1 MMGWLVLGLVLLLSA
16 LNVPIGFVLAIATIV
31 VVAIQGTAPLAA
43 IPLMIFGGGSKFPL
57 LAIPLFILAGGLM
70 TTSGISTRLINLASA
85 LVGFIRGGLAMMTIV
100 ASMFFG
106 EISGSA
112 VAGAAAIGQV
122 VIPAMEKK
130 GYPKPFSAGV
140 VSNAATLAIIIPPS
154 IPMIIYAAM
163 ADTSVVKLF
172 IAGIVPGILGGG
184 LMMALSYY
192 FARKRNYPAEA
203 SFSLAAL
210 WTALKRGFFALLIPV
225 VIWGGI
231 FGGIATA
238 TEVGGLAALAAIV
251 IGVLIY
257 RELSWKGFWK
267 TIVDSAMQTSVI
279 MLIVAT
285 SAVLGWYLTNEG
297 VPQQLAR
304 AMLSLTS
311 NKLLILFLLNIAF
324 FVAGCFLHSAAAIIL
339 IVPIV
344 LPLIKHLGIDP
355 IHFGLMVTV
364 NLGVGQQ
371 TPPVATVLMT
381 TSTIANVPMWEVF
394 KTGFWYMM
402 VLVFLTLLVTYV
414 PSVGLGLVNLVYGST

>member
-1 MMGWLVLGLVLLLSA
+1 MGWIVLGLVLTLSA
-16 LNVPIGFVLAIATIV
+16 VNVPIGFVLAIATIV

-43 IPLMIFGGGSKFPL
+43 IPLMIFGGASKFPL

-85 LVGFIRGGLAMMTIV
+85 LVGFIRGGLAMVTIV

-130 GYPKPFSAGV
+130 GYPKAFSAGV

-172 IAGIVPGILGGG
+172 ISGIIPGILGGG
-184 LMMALSYY
+184 LMMVLSYF
-192 FARKRNYPAEA
+192 FACKRGYPAEA
-203 SFSLAAL
+203 SFSLPVL
-210 WTALKRGFFALLIPV
+210 GRALKDGFWALMIPI

-251 IGVLIY
+251 IGAFIY
-257 RELSWKGFWK
+257 RELGWRDFWK
-267 TIVDSAMQTSVI
+267 SIVDASMQTAVI

-297 VPQQLAR
+297 IPQQLAQ
-304 AMLSLTS
+304 AMLGLTT
-311 NKLLILFLLNIAF
+311 NKYLILFLLNIAF
-324 FVAGCFLHSAAAIIL
+324 FIAGVFLHSAAAVIL

-344 LPLIKHLGIDP
+344 LPLIKELGVDP
-355 IHFGLMVTV
+355 IHFGLMVTI

-381 TSTIANVPMWEVF
+381 TATIAGLPMWEVF

-402 VLVFLTLLVTYV
+402 VLVFLTMLVTYV
-414 PSVGLGLVNLVYGST
+414 PETGLWLVNLLYAN

>member
-1 MMGWLVLGLVLLLSA
+1 MGWIVLTLVLLLSA

-31 VVAIQGTAPLAA
+31 VVLIQGTAPLEA
-43 IPLMIFGGGSKFPL
+43 IPLMIFGGASKFPL

-85 LVGFIRGGLAMMTIV
+85 LVGFIRGGLAMVTIV

-130 GYPKPFSAGV
+130 GYPKAFSAGV

-172 IAGIVPGILGGG
+172 ISGVVPGIIGGG
-184 LMMALSYY
+184 LMMLLSYY
-192 FARKRNYPAEA
+192 FARTRGYPAEA
-203 SFSLAAL
+203 AFSLRQAGR
-210 WTALKRGFFALLIPV
+210 ALKEGFWALMIPV

-238 TEVGGLAALAAIV
+238 TEVGGLAALAAIL

-257 RELSWKGFWK
+257 RELGWRDFWK
-267 TIVDSAMQTSVI
+267 TVVDSSVQTAVI

-297 VPQQLAR
+297 IPQQLAQ
-304 AMLSLTS
+304 AMLGLTR
-311 NKLLILFLLNIAF
+311 NKHVILMLLNVAF
-324 FVAGCFLHSAAAIIL
+324 LVAGCFLHSAAAIIL

-344 LPLIKHLGIDP
+344 LPLIKQLGVDP
-355 IHFGLMVTV
+355 IHFGLVVTI
-364 NLGVGQQ
+364 NLGIGQQ

-381 TSTIANVPMWEVF
+381 TCAIANLSMWEVF
-394 KTGFWYMM
+394 KTGFYYMM
-402 VLVFLTLLVTYV
+402 VLVVLTLLVTYV
-414 PSVGLGLVNLVYGST
+414 PQTGLWLVNLVYGG

>member
-1 MMGWLVLGLVLLLSA
+1 MMGWVVLFTVLLLSA
-16 LNVPIGFVLAIATIV
+16 LNVPIGFVLALATIV
-31 VVAIQGTAPLAA
+31 VVMIQGTAPLAA
-43 IPLMIFGGGSKFPL
+43 IPLMIFGGASKFPL

-85 LVGFIRGGLAMMTIV
+85 LVGFIRGGLAMVTIV

-130 GYPKPFSAGV
+130 GYPKAFSAGV

-172 IAGIVPGILGGG
+172 ISGVIPGIIGGG
-184 LMMALSYY
+184 MMMALSYY
-192 FARKRNYPAEA
+192 FARTRNYPAEA
-203 SFSLAAL
+203 SFSLGAL
-210 WTALKRGFFALLIPV
+210 GRALKDGFWALMIPV

-251 IGVLIY
+251 IGAFIY
-257 RELSWKGFWK
+257 RELGWRDFWK
-267 TIVDSAMQTSVI
+267 TIVDSAMQTAVI

-297 VPQQLAR
+297 VPQQLAQ
-304 AMLSLTS
+304 AMLGLTN
-311 NKLLILFLLNIAF
+311 NKYLILFLLNIAF
-324 FVAGCFLHSAAAIIL
+324 FIAGCFLHSAAAIIL

-344 LPLIKHLGIDP
+344 LPLIKQLGVDP
-355 IHFGLMVTV
+355 IHFGLMVTI

-381 TSTIANVPMWEVF
+381 TCAIANLSMWEVF
-394 KTGFWYMM
+394 RTGFYYMM
-402 VLVFLTLLVTYV
+402 VLVVLTLLVTYV
-414 PSVGLGLVNLVYGST
+414 PETGLWLVNLVYAS

>member
-1 MMGWLVLGLVLLLSA
+1 MGWLVLGLVLGLSA
-16 LNVPIGFVLAIATIV
+16 INVPIGFVLAIATIV
-31 VVAIQGTAPLAA
+31 VVAIGGSAPLAA
-43 IPLMIFGGGSKFPL
+43 IPLMVFGGGSKFPL

-85 LVGFIRGGLAMMTIV
+85 LVGFIKGGLAMMTIV

-130 GYPKPFSAGV
+130 GYPKAFSAGV

-172 IAGIVPGILGGG
+172 IAGIVPGIIGGG
-184 LMMALSYY
+184 LMMVLSYWL
-192 FARKRNYPAEA
+192 ARRYGYPAEA
-203 SFSLAAL
+203 AFSFRAL
-210 WTALKRGFFALLIPV
+210 WSALKLGFFALLIPV
-225 VIWGGI
+225 IIWGGI

-238 TEVGGLAALAAIV
+238 TEVGGLAAAGAIV
-251 IGVLIY
+251 IGVFIY
-257 RELSWKGFWK
+257 RELGWNAFWK
-267 TIVDSAMQTSVI
+267 TVVDSAMQTAVI

-297 VPQQLAR
+297 VPQAIAR
-304 AMLSLTS
+304 GMLGLTT
-311 NKLLILFLLNIAF
+311 NKFMILFLLNIAF

-339 IVPIV
+339 VVPIV
-344 LPLIKHLGIDP
+344 LPLIKQIGVDP

-381 TSTIANVPMWEVF
+381 TCAIANLSMWEVF

-402 VLVFLTLLVTYV
+402 VLVVLTLLVTYV
-414 PSVGLGLVNLVYGST
+414 PSTGLGLVNLIYGAGG

>member
-1 MMGWLVLGLVLLLSA
+1 MGWIVLGLVLTLSA
-16 LNVPIGFVLAIATIV
+16 VNVPIGFVLAIATIV

-43 IPLMIFGGGSKFPL
+43 IPLMIFGGASKFPL

-85 LVGFIRGGLAMMTIV
+85 LVGFIRGGLAMVTIV

-130 GYPKPFSAGV
+130 GYPKAFSAGV

-172 IAGIVPGILGGG
+172 ISGIIPGILGGG
-184 LMMALSYY
+184 LMMALSYF
-192 FARKRNYPAEA
+192 FACKRGYPAEA
-203 SFSLAAL
+203 SFSLPVL
-210 WTALKRGFFALLIPV
+210 GRALKDGFWALMIPI

-238 TEVGGLAALAAIV
+238 TEVGGLAALAAII
-251 IGVLIY
+251 IGAFIY
-257 RELSWKGFWK
+257 RELSWRDFWK
-267 TIVDSAMQTSVI
+267 SIVDSAMQTAVI

-297 VPQQLAR
+297 VPQQLAQ
-304 AMLSLTS
+304 AMLGLTK
-311 NKLLILFLLNIAF
+311 NKYLILFLLNIAF
-324 FVAGCFLHSAAAIIL
+324 FVAGVFLHSAAAVIL

-344 LPLIKHLGIDP
+344 LPLIKELGVDP
-355 IHFGLMVTV
+355 IHFGLMVTI

-381 TSTIANVPMWEVF
+381 TATIAGLPMWEVF

-402 VLVFLTLLVTYV
+402 VLVLLTLLVTYV
-414 PSVGLGLVNLVYGST
+414 PETGLWLVNLLYAN

>member
-1 MMGWLVLGLVLLLSA
+1 MGWLVLGLVLLLSA
-16 LNVPIGFVLAIATIV
+16 LKVPIGFVLAIATIIV
-31 VVAIQGTAPLAA
+31 VSIQGTAPLAA
-43 IPLMIFGGGSKFPL
+43 IPLMIFGGASKFPL

-70 TTSGISTRLINLASA
+70 TTTGISTRLINLASA
-85 LVGFIRGGLAMMTIV
+85 LVGFIRGGLAMVTIV

-130 GYPKPFSAGV
+130 GYPKAFSAGV

-172 IAGIVPGILGGG
+172 ISGFIPGIIGGG
-184 LMMALSYY
+184 LMMVLSYY
-192 FARKRNYPAEA
+192 FACTRGYPAETA
-203 SFSLAAL
+203 FSLRVL
-210 WTALKRGFFALLIPV
+210 GRALKDGFWALMIPV

-238 TEVGGLAALAAIV
+238 TEVGGMAALAAIV
-251 IGVLIY
+251 IGVFIY
-257 RELSWKGFWK
+257 RELTWRDFWK
-267 TIVDSAMQTSVI
+267 TIIDSSMQTAVI

-297 VPQQLAR
+297 IPQQLAQ
-304 AMLSLTS
+304 AMLGLTQ
-311 NKLLILFLLNIAF
+311 NKYLVLFLLNIAF

-344 LPLIKHLGIDP
+344 LPLIKQLGVDP
-355 IHFGLMVTV
+355 IHFGLMVTI

-381 TSTIANVPMWEVF
+381 TCAIADLSMWKVF
-394 KTGFWYMM
+394 KTGFYYMM
-402 VLVFLTLLVTYV
+402 VLVLLTLLVTYV
-414 PSVGLGLVNLVYGST
+414 PQTGLWLVNLVYGG

>member
-1 MMGWLVLGLVLLLSA
+1 MGWVVLSLVLFLSA
-16 LNVPIGFVLAIATIV
+16 LNVPIGFVLAIATILAV
-31 VVAIQGTAPLAA
+31 LIQGTAPLEA
-43 IPLMIFGGGSKFPL
+43 IPLMIFGGASKFPL

-70 TTSGISTRLINLASA
+70 TTTGISTRLINLASA
-85 LVGFIRGGLAMMTIV
+85 LVGFIRGGLAMVTIV

-130 GYPKPFSAGV
+130 GYPKSFSAGV

-172 IAGIVPGILGGG
+172 ISGVIPGIIGGG
-184 LMMALSYY
+184 LMMVLSYY
-192 FARKRNYPAEA
+192 FARTRDYPAEA
-203 SFSLAAL
+203 AFSPRGVGR
-210 WTALKRGFFALLIPV
+210 ALKDGFWALMIPV

-238 TEVGGLAALAAIV
+238 TEVGGLAALAAIL
-251 IGVLIY
+251 IGVFIY
-257 RELSWKGFWK
+257 KELTWKDFWK
-267 TIVDSAMQTSVI
+267 TVVDSSMQTAVI

-285 SAVLGWYLTNEG
+285 SAVLSWYLTNEG
-297 VPQQLAR
+297 LPQQLAQ
-304 AMLSLTS
+304 AMLNLTQ
-311 NKLLILFLLNIAF
+311 NKYLILFLLNIAF

-355 IHFGLMVTV
+355 IHFGLMVTI

-381 TSTIANVPMWEVF
+381 TCAIADLSMWEVF
-394 KTGFWYMM
+394 RTGFWYMM
-402 VLVFLTLLVTYV
+402 VLVLLTFLVTYV
-414 PSVGLGLVNLVYGST
+414 PQTGMWLVHLVYSL

>member
-1 MMGWLVLGLVLLLSA
+1 MGWLVLGLVLLLSA

-31 VVAIQGTAPLAA
+31 VVSIQGTAPLAA
-43 IPLMIFGGGSKFPL
+43 IPLMIFGGASKFPL

-70 TTSGISTRLINLASA
+70 TTTGISTRLINLASA
-85 LVGFIRGGLAMMTIV
+85 LVGFIRGGLAMVTIV

-122 VIPAMEKK
+122 VIPAMAKK
-130 GYPKPFSAGV
+130 GYPKAFSAGV

-172 IAGIVPGILGGG
+172 VSGVIPGIIGGG

-192 FARKRNYPAEA
+192 FARTRDYPAEA
-203 SFSLAAL
+203 AFSLRGLGRAL
-210 WTALKRGFFALLIPV
+210 QGGFWALVIPV

-238 TEVGGLAALAAIV
+238 TEVGGMAALAAIL
-251 IGVLIY
+251 IGAFIY
-257 RELSWKGFWK
+257 RELAWRDFWK
-267 TIVDSAMQTSVI
+267 TIVDSAMQTAVI

-297 VPQQLAR
+297 VPQQLAQG
-304 AMLSLTS
+304 MLGLTQ
-311 NKLLILFLLNIAF
+311 NKYLILFLLNIAF

-344 LPLIKHLGIDP
+344 LPLIKQLGIDP
-355 IHFGLMVTV
+355 IHFGLMVTI

-381 TSTIANVPMWEVF
+381 TCAIAELPMWEVF

-402 VLVFLTLLVTYV
+402 VLILLTLLVTYV
-414 PSVGLGLVNLVYGST
+414 PQSGLWLVNLVYSM

>member
-1 MMGWLVLGLVLLLSA
+1 MMGWVVLFTVLLLSA
-16 LNVPIGFVLAIATIV
+16 LNVPIGFVLALATIV
-31 VVAIQGTAPLAA
+31 VVMIQGTAPLAA
-43 IPLMIFGGGSKFPL
+43 IPLMIFGGASKFPL

-85 LVGFIRGGLAMMTIV
+85 LVGFIRGGLAMVTIV

-130 GYPKPFSAGV
+130 GYPKAFSAGV

-172 IAGIVPGILGGG
+172 ISGVIPGIIGGG
-184 LMMALSYY
+184 MMMLLSYY
-192 FARKRNYPAEA
+192 FARTRNYPAEA
-203 SFSLAAL
+203 AFSLGAL
-210 WTALKRGFFALLIPV
+210 GRALKDGFWALMIPV

-251 IGVLIY
+251 IGAFLY
-257 RELSWKGFWK
+257 RELNWKDFWK
-267 TIVDSAMQTSVI
+267 TIVDSAMQTAVI

-297 VPQQLAR
+297 VPQQLAQ
-304 AMLSLTS
+304 AMLGLTS
-311 NKLLILFLLNIAF
+311 NKYLILFLLNVAF
-324 FVAGCFLHSAAAIIL
+324 FIAGCFLHSAAAIIL
-339 IVPIV
+339 VVPIV
-344 LPLIKHLGIDP
+344 LPLIKQLGVDP
-355 IHFGLMVTV
+355 IHFGLMVTI

-381 TSTIANVPMWEVF
+381 TCAIANLSMWEVF
-394 KTGFWYMM
+394 RTGFYYMM
-402 VLVFLTLLVTYV
+402 VLVVLTLLVTYV
-414 PSVGLGLVNLVYGST
+414 PETGLWLVNLVYAN

>member
-1 MMGWLVLGLVLLLSA
+1 MGWIVLGLVLTLSA
-16 LNVPIGFVLAIATIV
+16 INVPIGFVLAIATIV

-43 IPLMIFGGGSKFPL
+43 IPLMIFGGASKFPL

-85 LVGFIRGGLAMMTIV
+85 LVGFIRGGLAMVTIV

-130 GYPKPFSAGV
+130 GYPKAFSAGV

-172 IAGIVPGILGGG
+172 ISGIIPGILGGG
-184 LMMALSYY
+184 LMMVLSYY
-192 FARKRNYPAEA
+192 FACKRGYPAEA
-203 SFSLAAL
+203 SFSLPVL
-210 WTALKRGFFALLIPV
+210 GRALKDGFWALMIPI

-251 IGVLIY
+251 IGAFIY
-257 RELSWKGFWK
+257 RELGWRDFWK
-267 TIVDSAMQTSVI
+267 SIVDASMQTAVI

-297 VPQQLAR
+297 IPQQLAQ
-304 AMLSLTS
+304 AMLGLTT
-311 NKLLILFLLNIAF
+311 NKYLILFLLNIAF
-324 FVAGCFLHSAAAIIL
+324 FVAGVFLHSAAAVIL

-344 LPLIKHLGIDP
+344 LPLIKELGVDP
-355 IHFGLMVTV
+355 IHFGLMVTI

-381 TSTIANVPMWEVF
+381 TATIAGLPMWEVF

-402 VLVFLTLLVTYV
+402 VLVFLTMLVTYV
-414 PSVGLGLVNLVYGST
+414 PETGLWLVNLLYAN

>member
-1 MMGWLVLGLVLLLSA
+1 MGWLVLGLVLLLSA
-16 LNVPIGFVLAIATIV
+16 LKVPIGFVLAIATIIV
-31 VVAIQGTAPLAA
+31 VSIQGTAPLAA
-43 IPLMIFGGGSKFPL
+43 IPLMIFGGASKFPL

-70 TTSGISTRLINLASA
+70 TTTGISTRLINLASA
-85 LVGFIRGGLAMMTIV
+85 LVGFIRGGLAMVTIV

-130 GYPKPFSAGV
+130 GYPKAFSAGV

-172 IAGIVPGILGGG
+172 ISGFIPGIIGGG
-184 LMMALSYY
+184 LMMVLSYY
-192 FARKRNYPAEA
+192 FARTRGYPAETA
-203 SFSLAAL
+203 FSLRVL
-210 WTALKRGFFALLIPV
+210 GRALKDGFWALMIPV

-238 TEVGGLAALAAIV
+238 TEVGGLAALAAIL
-251 IGVLIY
+251 IGVFIY
-257 RELSWKGFWK
+257 RELNWRDFWK
-267 TIVDSAMQTSVI
+267 TIMDSAMQTAVI

-297 VPQQLAR
+297 IPQQLAQ
-304 AMLSLTS
+304 AMLDLTQ
-311 NKLLILFLLNIAF
+311 NKYMILFLLNIAF
-324 FVAGCFLHSAAAIIL
+324 LVAGCFLHSAAAIIL

-344 LPLIKHLGIDP
+344 LPLIKQLGIDP
-355 IHFGLMVTV
+355 IHFGLMVTI

-381 TSTIANVPMWEVF
+381 TCAIANLSMWDVF
-394 KTGFWYMM
+394 KTGFYYMM
-402 VLVFLTLLVTYV
+402 VLVLLTLLVTYV
-414 PSVGLGLVNLVYGST
+414 PQTGLWLVNLVYGG

>member
-1 MMGWLVLGLVLLLSA
+1 MGWLVLGLVLVLSA
-16 LNVPIGFVLAIATIV
+16 LKVPIGFVLAIATIIV
-31 VVAIQGTAPLAA
+31 VSVQGTAPLAA
-43 IPLMIFGGGSKFPL
+43 IPLMIFGGASKFPL

-70 TTSGISTRLINLASA
+70 TTTGISTRLINLASA
-85 LVGFIRGGLAMMTIV
+85 LVGFIRGGLAMVTIV

-122 VIPAMEKK
+122 VIPAMAKK
-130 GYPKPFSAGV
+130 GYPKAFSAGV

-172 IAGIVPGILGGG
+172 ISGVIPGIIGGG
-184 LMMALSYY
+184 LMMVLSYY
-192 FARKRNYPAEA
+192 FARTRGYPAEA
-203 SFSLAAL
+203 AFSLRGL
-210 WTALKRGFFALLIPV
+210 GRALKDGFWALMIPV

-238 TEVGGLAALAAIV
+238 TEVGGLAALAAIL
-251 IGVLIY
+251 IGVFIY
-257 RELSWKGFWK
+257 RELTWRDFWK
-267 TIVDSAMQTSVI
+267 TIVDSAMQTAVI

-297 VPQQLAR
+297 IPQQLAQ
-304 AMLSLTS
+304 AMLGLTQ
-311 NKLLILFLLNIAF
+311 NKYLVLLLLNVAF
-324 FVAGCFLHSAAAIIL
+324 FIAGCFLHSAAAIIL

-344 LPLIKHLGIDP
+344 LPLIKQLGIDP
-355 IHFGLMVTV
+355 IHFGLMVTI

-381 TSTIANVPMWEVF
+381 TCAIANLSMWEVF

-402 VLVFLTLLVTYV
+402 VLVLLTFLVTYV
-414 PSVGLGLVNLVYGST
+414 PQTGMWLVNLVYGM

>member
-1 MMGWLVLGLVLLLSA
+1 MMGWLVLGMVILLSA

-31 VVAIQGTAPLAA
+31 VVVIQGTAPLAA
-43 IPLMIFGGGSKFPL
+43 IPLMIFGGASKFPL

-70 TTSGISTRLINLASA
+70 TSTGISTRLINLASA

-130 GYPKPFSAGV
+130 GYPKSFSAGV

-172 IAGIVPGILGGG
+172 VAGIVPGVLGAAA
-184 LMMALSYY
+184 MMLLSYV
-192 FARKRNYPAEA
+192 FARRRGYPAEA
-203 SFSLAAL
+203 AFSLREL
-210 WTALKRGFFALLIPV
+210 WRAFRLGFFALVIPL

-238 TEVGGLAALAAIV
+238 TEVGGLAALVA
-251 IGVLIY
+251 IGVGVLVY
-257 RELSWKGFWK
+257 RELTWRAFWK
-267 TIVDSAMQTSVI
+267 AVVDSAVQTAVI

-297 VPQQLAR
+297 IPQQIAR
-304 AMLSLTS
+304 GMLGLTS
-311 NKLLILFLLNIAF
+311 NKLLILLMLNVAF
-324 FVAGCFLHSAAAIIL
+324 FVAGMFLHSAAAIIL
-339 IVPIV
+339 VVPIV
-344 LPLIKHLGIDP
+344 LPLVNRLGIDP

-364 NLGVGQQ
+364 NLGIGQQ

-381 TSTIANVPMWEVF
+381 TCAIADLPMWEVF
-394 KTGFWYMM
+394 RTGVWYLL
-402 VLVFLTLLVTYV
+402 VLVALTLLVTYV
-414 PSVGLGLVNLVYGST
+414 PATGLGLVNLIYGTG

>member
-1 MMGWLVLGLVLLLSA
+1 MGWVVLGLVLLLSA

-31 VVAIQGTAPLAA
+31 VVLIQGTAPLAA
-43 IPLMIFGGGSKFPL
+43 IPLMIFGGASKFPL

-70 TTSGISTRLINLASA
+70 TTTGISTRLINLASA
-85 LVGFIRGGLAMMTIV
+85 LVGFIRGGLAMVTIV

-130 GYPKPFSAGV
+130 GYPKSFSAGV

-172 IAGIVPGILGGG
+172 ISGVIPGIIGGG
-184 LMMALSYY
+184 LMMVLSYY
-192 FARKRNYPAEA
+192 FARTRGYPAEVA
-203 SFSLAAL
+203 FSLRDL
-210 WTALKRGFFALLIPV
+210 GRALKNGFWALMIPV

-238 TEVGGLAALAAIV
+238 TEVGGLAALAAIL
-251 IGVLIY
+251 IGVFIY
-257 RELSWKGFWK
+257 GELNWRNFWN
-267 TIVDSAMQTSVI
+267 TILDSAMQTAVI

-297 VPQQLAR
+297 IPQRLAQS
-304 AMLSLTS
+304 MLGLTQ
-311 NKLLILFLLNIAF
+311 NKYLILFLLNIAF

-344 LPLIKHLGIDP
+344 LPLIKQLGIDP
-355 IHFGLMVTV
+355 IHFGLMVTI

-381 TSTIANVPMWEVF
+381 TCAIANLSMWEVF
-394 KTGFWYMM
+394 KTGFYYMM
-402 VLVFLTLLVTYV
+402 VLVLLTLLVTYV
-414 PSVGLGLVNLVYGST
+414 PQTGLWLVNLVYSG

>member
-1 MMGWLVLGLVLLLSA
+1 MGWLVLALVLVLSA
-16 LNVPIGFVLAIATIV
+16 LKVPIGFVLAIATIIV
-31 VVAIQGTAPLAA
+31 VSVQGTAPLAA
-43 IPLMIFGGGSKFPL
+43 IPLMIFGGASKFPL

-70 TTSGISTRLINLASA
+70 TTTGISTRLINLASA
-85 LVGFIRGGLAMMTIV
+85 LVGFIRGGLAMVTIV

-130 GYPKPFSAGV
+130 GYPKAFSAGV

-172 IAGIVPGILGGG
+172 IAGFIPGIIGGG
-184 LMMALSYY
+184 LMMGLSYY
-192 FARKRNYPAEA
+192 FARARGYPAEA
-203 SFSLAAL
+203 AFAIRKLGR
-210 WTALKRGFFALLIPV
+210 ALKDGFWALMIPV

-231 FGGIATA
+231 FGGLATA
-238 TEVGGLAALAAIV
+238 TEVGGLAALAAIL
-251 IGVLIY
+251 IGVFIY
-257 RELSWKGFWK
+257 RELNLRDFWK
-267 TIVDSAMQTSVI
+267 TIMDSAMQTAVI

-297 VPQQLAR
+297 IPQQLAQ
-304 AMLSLTS
+304 AMLGLTQ
-311 NKLLILFLLNIAF
+311 NKYMILFLLNIAF

-344 LPLIKHLGIDP
+344 LPLIKQLGIDP
-355 IHFGLMVTV
+355 IHFGLMVTI

-381 TSTIANVPMWEVF
+381 TCTIANLPMWDVF
-394 KTGFWYMM
+394 KTGFYYMM
-402 VLVFLTLLVTYV
+402 VLVLLTLLVTYV
-414 PSVGLGLVNLVYGST
+414 PQTGLWLVNQVYGG

>member
-1 MMGWLVLGLVLLLSA
+1 MGWLVLGLVLLLSA
-16 LNVPIGFVLAIATIV
+16 LKVPIGFVLAIATIIV
-31 VVAIQGTAPLAA
+31 VSIQGTAPLAA
-43 IPLMIFGGGSKFPL
+43 IPLMIFGGASKFPL

-70 TTSGISTRLINLASA
+70 TTTGISTRLINLASA
-85 LVGFIRGGLAMMTIV
+85 LVGFIRGGLAMVTIV

-130 GYPKPFSAGV
+130 GYPKAFSAGV

-172 IAGIVPGILGGG
+172 ISGFIPGIIGGG
-184 LMMALSYY
+184 LMMVLSYY
-192 FARKRNYPAEA
+192 FACTRGYPAETA
-203 SFSLAAL
+203 FSLRVL
-210 WTALKRGFFALLIPV
+210 GRALKDGFWALMIPV

-238 TEVGGLAALAAIV
+238 TEVGGMAALAAIV
-251 IGVLIY
+251 IGVFIY
-257 RELSWKGFWK
+257 RELTWRDFWK
-267 TIVDSAMQTSVI
+267 TIVDSSMQTAVI

-297 VPQQLAR
+297 IPQQLAQ
-304 AMLSLTS
+304 AMLGLTQ
-311 NKLLILFLLNIAF
+311 NKYLVLFLLNIAF

-344 LPLIKHLGIDP
+344 LPLIKQLGVDP
-355 IHFGLMVTV
+355 IHFGLMVTI

-381 TSTIANVPMWEVF
+381 TCAIADLSMWEVF
-394 KTGFWYMM
+394 KTGFYYMM
-402 VLVFLTLLVTYV
+402 VLVLLTLLVTYV
-414 PSVGLGLVNLVYGST
+414 PQTGLWLVNLVYGG

>member
-1 MMGWLVLGLVLLLSA
+1 MGWLVLGLVLVLSA
-16 LNVPIGFVLAIATIV
+16 INVPIGFVLAIATIV

-70 TTSGISTRLINLASA
+70 TTTGISTRLINLASA

-130 GYPKPFSAGV
+130 GYPKAFSAGV

-172 IAGIVPGILGGG
+172 IAGVVPGIIGGG
-184 LMMALSYY
+184 LMMALSYWI
-192 FARKRNYPAEA
+192 ATKRKYPAEA
-203 SFSLAAL
+203 AFSLSAL
-210 WTALKRGFFALLIPV
+210 WSALKLGFFALLIPL

-238 TEVGGLAALAAIV
+238 TEVGGLAALAAIL
-251 IGVLIY
+251 IGVFIY
-257 RELSWKGFWK
+257 RELGWKAFWK

-297 VPQQLAR
+297 VPQRIAQG
-304 AMLSLTS
+304 MLGLTT
-311 NKLLILFLLNIAF
+311 NKFLILFLLNIAF

-344 LPLIKHLGIDP
+344 LPLIKQLGIDP
-355 IHFGLMVTV
+355 IHFGLMVTI

-381 TSTIANVPMWEVF
+381 TCAIANLSMWEVF
-394 KTGFWYMM
+394 RTGFWYMM

-414 PSVGLGLVNLVYGST
+414 PSTGMGLVNLVYGTG

>member
-1 MMGWLVLGLVLLLSA
+1 MGWVVLGLVLLLSA

-31 VVAIQGTAPLAA
+31 VVLIQGTAPLAA
-43 IPLMIFGGGSKFPL
+43 IPLMIFGGASKFPL

-70 TTSGISTRLINLASA
+70 TTTGISTRLINLASA
-85 LVGFIRGGLAMMTIV
+85 LVGFIRGGLAMVTIV

-122 VIPAMEKK
+122 VIPSMEKK
-130 GYPKPFSAGV
+130 GYPKSFSAGV

-154 IPMIIYAAM
+154 IPMIVYAAM

-172 IAGIVPGILGGG
+172 ISGVIPGIIGGG

-192 FARKRNYPAEA
+192 FARTRAYPAEA
-203 SFSLAAL
+203 AFSLGDL
-210 WTALKRGFFALLIPV
+210 GRALKKGFWALMIPV

-238 TEVGGLAALAAIV
+238 TEVGGMAALAAIV
-251 IGVLIY
+251 IGVFIY
-257 RELSWKGFWK
+257 RELNWRNFWK
-267 TIVDSAMQTSVI
+267 TVLDSAMQTAVI

-297 VPQQLAR
+297 VPQKLAQS
-304 AMLSLTS
+304 MLDLTQ
-311 NKLLILFLLNIAF
+311 NRYLILFLLNIAF

-344 LPLIKHLGIDP
+344 LPLIKQLGIDP
-355 IHFGLMVTV
+355 IHFGLMVTI
-364 NLGVGQQ
+364 NLGIGQQ

-381 TSTIANVPMWEVF
+381 TSAIANLPMWEVF
-394 KTGFWYMM
+394 KTGFYYMM
-402 VLVFLTLLVTYV
+402 VLVLLTLLVTYV
-414 PSVGLGLVNLVYGST
+414 PQTGLWLVNLVYSG

>member
-1 MMGWLVLGLVLLLSA
+1 MGWLVLGLVLLLSA
-16 LNVPIGFVLAIATIV
+16 INVPIGFVLAIATIV

-70 TTSGISTRLINLASA
+70 TTTGISTRLINLASA

-130 GYPKPFSAGV
+130 GYPKAFSAGV

-172 IAGIVPGILGGG
+172 IAGVVPGIIGGG
-184 LMMALSYY
+184 LMMALSYWI
-192 FARKRNYPAEA
+192 ATKRGYPAEA
-203 SFSLAAL
+203 AFSLAAL
-210 WTALKRGFFALLIPV
+210 WSALKLGFFALLIPL

-238 TEVGGLAALAAIV
+238 TEVGGLAAAAAIL
-251 IGVLIY
+251 IGVFVY
-257 RELSWKGFWK
+257 RELGWRSFWK

-297 VPQQLAR
+297 VPQQIAR
-304 AMLSLTS
+304 GMLGLTS
-311 NKLLILFLLNIAF
+311 NKFLLLFLLNIAF

-344 LPLIKHLGIDP
+344 LPLIKQMGIDP

-381 TSTIANVPMWEVF
+381 TCTIANLSMWEVF
-394 KTGFWYMM
+394 RTGFWYMM
-402 VLVFLTLLVTYV
+402 VLVLLTLLVTYV
-414 PSVGLGLVNLVYGST
+414 PSTGLGLVNLIYGAG

>member
-1 MMGWLVLGLVLLLSA
+1 MGWVVLSLVLFLSA
-16 LNVPIGFVLAIATIV
+16 LNVPIGFVLAIATILAV
-31 VVAIQGTAPLAA
+31 MIQGTAPLEA
-43 IPLMIFGGGSKFPL
+43 IPLMIFGGASKFPL

-70 TTSGISTRLINLASA
+70 TTTGISTRLINLASA
-85 LVGFIRGGLAMMTIV
+85 LVGFIRGGLAMVTIV

-122 VIPAMEKK
+122 VIPAMAKK
-130 GYPKPFSAGV
+130 GYPKAFSAGV

-172 IAGIVPGILGGG
+172 ISGVIPGIIGGG
-184 LMMALSYY
+184 LMMVLSYY
-192 FARKRNYPAEA
+192 FARTRQYPAEA
-203 SFSLAAL
+203 SFSLRGL
-210 WTALKRGFFALLIPV
+210 GRALKDGFWALMIPV

-238 TEVGGLAALAAIV
+238 TEVGGLAALAAIL
-251 IGVLIY
+251 IGLFIY
-257 RELSWKGFWK
+257 RELTWRDFWK
-267 TIVDSAMQTSVI
+267 TVLDSAMQTAVI

-285 SAVLGWYLTNEG
+285 SAVLSWYLTNEG
-297 VPQQLAR
+297 LPQQLAQ
-304 AMLSLTS
+304 AMLGLTQ
-311 NKLLILFLLNIAF
+311 NKYLILFLLNIAF

-355 IHFGLMVTV
+355 IHFGLMVTI

-381 TSTIANVPMWEVF
+381 TCAIANLSMWEVF

-402 VLVFLTLLVTYV
+402 VLVLLTFLVTYI
-414 PSVGLGLVNLVYGST
+414 PGTGLWLVRLVYNM

>member
-1 MMGWLVLGLVLLLSA
+1 MGWIVLGLVLTLSA

-31 VVAIQGTAPLAA
+31 VVSIQGTAPLAA
-43 IPLMIFGGGSKFPL
+43 IPLMIFGGASKFPL

-85 LVGFIRGGLAMMTIV
+85 LVGFIRGGLAMVTIV

-130 GYPKPFSAGV
+130 GYPKAFSAGV

-172 IAGIVPGILGGG
+172 ISGIIPGIIGGG
-184 LMMALSYY
+184 LMMALSYF
-192 FARKRNYPAEA
+192 FACKRGYPAEA
-203 SFSLAAL
+203 SFSLGAL
-210 WTALKRGFFALLIPV
+210 GRALKDGFWALTIPI

-238 TEVGGLAALAAIV
+238 TEVGGLAALAAII
-251 IGVLIY
+251 IGAFIY
-257 RELSWKGFWK
+257 RELGWRDFWK
-267 TIVDSAMQTSVI
+267 AIVDASMQTAVI

-297 VPQQLAR
+297 IPQQLAR
-304 AMLSLTS
+304 AMLGLTN
-311 NKLLILFLLNIAF
+311 NKYLILFLLNIAF
-324 FVAGCFLHSAAAIIL
+324 FVAGVFLHSAAAVIL

-344 LPLIKHLGIDP
+344 LPLIKELGVDP
-355 IHFGLMVTV
+355 IHFGLMVTI

-381 TSTIANVPMWEVF
+381 TATIAGLPMWAVF

-402 VLVFLTLLVTYV
+402 VLVLLTMLVTYV
-414 PSVGLGLVNLVYGST
+414 PQTGLWLVNMVYPN

>member
-1 MMGWLVLGLVLLLSA
+1 MGWIVLGLVLLLSA

-31 VVAIQGTAPLAA
+31 VVSIQGTAPLAA
-43 IPLMIFGGGSKFPL
+43 IPLMIFGGASKFPL

-70 TTSGISTRLINLASA
+70 TTTGISTRLINLASA
-85 LVGFIRGGLAMMTIV
+85 LVGFIRGGLAMVTIV

-122 VIPAMEKK
+122 VIPAMAKK
-130 GYPKPFSAGV
+130 GYPKAFSAGV

-172 IAGIVPGILGGG
+172 ISGVIPGIIGGG
-184 LMMALSYY
+184 LMMVLSYY
-192 FARKRNYPAEA
+192 FARTRGYPAEA
-203 SFSLAAL
+203 AFSLRGL
-210 WTALKRGFFALLIPV
+210 GRALKDGFWALMIPV

-238 TEVGGLAALAAIV
+238 TEVGGLAALAAIL
-251 IGVLIY
+251 IGVFIY
-257 RELSWKGFWK
+257 RELTWRDFWK
-267 TIVDSAMQTSVI
+267 TIVDSAMQTAVI

-297 VPQQLAR
+297 IPQQLAQ
-304 AMLSLTS
+304 AMLGLTQ
-311 NKLLILFLLNIAF
+311 NKYLVLLLLNVAF
-324 FVAGCFLHSAAAIIL
+324 FIAGCFLHSAAAIIL

-344 LPLIKHLGIDP
+344 LPLIKQLGIDP
-355 IHFGLMVTV
+355 IHFGLMVTI

-381 TSTIANVPMWEVF
+381 TCAIANLSMWEVF

-402 VLVFLTLLVTYV
+402 VLVLLTFLVTYV
-414 PSVGLGLVNLVYGST
+414 PQTGMWLVNLVYGM

>member
-1 MMGWLVLGLVLLLSA
+1 VVLFTVLLLSA
-16 LNVPIGFVLAIATIV
+16 LNVPIGFVLALATIV
-31 VVAIQGTAPLAA
+31 VVMIQGTAPLAA
-43 IPLMIFGGGSKFPL
+43 IPLMIFGGASKFPL

-85 LVGFIRGGLAMMTIV
+85 LVGFIRGGLAMVTIV

-130 GYPKPFSAGV
+130 GYPKAFSAGV

-172 IAGIVPGILGGG
+172 ISGVIPGIIGGG
-184 LMMALSYY
+184 MMMLLSYY
-192 FARKRNYPAEA
+192 FARTRNYPAEA
-203 SFSLAAL
+203 AFSLGAL
-210 WTALKRGFFALLIPV
+210 GRALKDGFWALMIPV

-251 IGVLIY
+251 IGAFLY
-257 RELSWKGFWK
+257 RELNWKDFWK
-267 TIVDSAMQTSVI
+267 TIVDSAMQTAVI

-297 VPQQLAR
+297 VPQQLAQ
-304 AMLSLTS
+304 AMLGLTS
-311 NKLLILFLLNIAF
+311 NKYLILFLLNVAF
-324 FVAGCFLHSAAAIIL
+324 FIAGCFLHSAAAIIL
-339 IVPIV
+339 VVPIV
-344 LPLIKHLGIDP
+344 LPLIKQLGVDP
-355 IHFGLMVTV
+355 IHFGLMVTI

-381 TSTIANVPMWEVF
+381 TCAIANLSMWEVF
-394 KTGFWYMM
+394 RTGFYYMM
-402 VLVFLTLLVTYV
+402 VLVVLTLLVTYV
-414 PSVGLGLVNLVYGST
+414 PETGLWLVNLVYAN

>member
-1 MMGWLVLGLVLLLSA
+1 MGWVILGSVLFLA
-16 LNVPIGFVLAIATIV
+16 ILNVPIGFTLAIATIV
-31 VVAIQGTAPLAA
+31 VVMIQGTAPLEA
-43 IPLMIFGGGSKFPL
+43 IPLMIFGGASKFPL

-85 LVGFIRGGLAMMTIV
+85 LVGFIRGGLAMVTIV

-130 GYPKPFSAGV
+130 GYPKAFSAGV

-163 ADTSVVKLF
+163 ADTSVVKMF
-172 IAGIVPGILGGG
+172 ISGIVPGVIGGG
-184 LMMALSYY
+184 LMMLLSYY
-192 FARKRNYPAEA
+192 FARTRSYPAEA
-203 SFSLAAL
+203 TFSLRQVGLAL
-210 WTALKRGFFALLIPV
+210 QQGFWALMIPV

-238 TEVGGLAALAAIV
+238 TEVGGVAALSAIL

-257 RELSWKGFWK
+257 RELGWRDFWK
-267 TIVDSAMQTSVI
+267 TVVESSLQTAVI

-297 VPQQLAR
+297 VPQQIAGG
-304 AMLSLTS
+304 MLGLTQ
-311 NKLLILFLLNIAF
+311 NKYLILLLLNVAF
-324 FVAGCFLHSAAAIIL
+324 LIAGCFLHSAAAIIL

-344 LPLIKHLGIDP
+344 LPLIKQLGIDP
-355 IHFGLMVTV
+355 IHFGLIVTI
-364 NLGVGQQ
+364 NLGIGQQ
-371 TPPVATVLMT
+371 TPPVATVLIT
-381 TSTIANVPMWEVF
+381 TSAIAGLSMWEVF
-394 KTGFWYMM
+394 KTGFYYMM
-402 VLVFLTLLVTYV
+402 VLVLLTLLVTYV
-414 PSVGLGLVNLVYGST
+414 PQTGLWLVNLVYGG

>member
-1 MMGWLVLGLVLLLSA
+1 MGWLVLGLVLLLSA
-16 LNVPIGFVLAIATIV
+16 LKVPIGFVLAIATIIV
-31 VVAIQGTAPLAA
+31 VSIQGTAPLAA
-43 IPLMIFGGGSKFPL
+43 IPLMIFGGASKFPL

-70 TTSGISTRLINLASA
+70 TTTGISTRLINLASA
-85 LVGFIRGGLAMMTIV
+85 LVGFIRGGLAMVTIV

-130 GYPKPFSAGV
+130 GYPKAFSAGV

-172 IAGIVPGILGGG
+172 ISGFIPGIIGGG
-184 LMMALSYY
+184 LMMVLSYY
-192 FARKRNYPAEA
+192 FARTRGYPAETA
-203 SFSLAAL
+203 FSLRVL
-210 WTALKRGFFALLIPV
+210 GRALKDGFWALMIPV

-238 TEVGGLAALAAIV
+238 TEVGGLAALAAIL
-251 IGVLIY
+251 IGVFIY
-257 RELSWKGFWK
+257 RELNWRDFWK
-267 TIVDSAMQTSVI
+267 TIIDSAMQTAVI

-297 VPQQLAR
+297 VPQQLAQ
-304 AMLSLTS
+304 AMLGLTQ
-311 NKLLILFLLNIAF
+311 NKYMILFLLNIAF

-344 LPLIKHLGIDP
+344 LPLIKQLGIDP
-355 IHFGLMVTV
+355 IHFGLMVTI

-381 TSTIANVPMWEVF
+381 TCAIANLSMWDVF
-394 KTGFWYMM
+394 KTGFYYMM
-402 VLVFLTLLVTYV
+402 VLVLLTLLVTYV
-414 PSVGLGLVNLVYGST
+414 PQTGLWLVNLVYGG

>member
-1 MMGWLVLGLVLLLSA
+1 MGWIVLGLVLTLSA
-16 LNVPIGFVLAIATIV
+16 VNVPIGFVLAIATIV

-43 IPLMIFGGGSKFPL
+43 IPLMIFGGASKFPL

-85 LVGFIRGGLAMMTIV
+85 LVGFIRGGLAMVTIV

-122 VIPAMEKK
+122 VIPAMAKK
-130 GYPKPFSAGV
+130 GYPKAFSAGV

-172 IAGIVPGILGGG
+172 ISGIVPGIIGGG
-184 LMMALSYY
+184 MMMALSYF
-192 FARKRNYPAEA
+192 FACKRGYPAEA
-203 SFSLAAL
+203 SFSLPVL
-210 WTALKRGFFALLIPV
+210 GRALKNGFWALMIPI

-238 TEVGGLAALAAIV
+238 TEVGGLAALAAIM
-251 IGVLIY
+251 IGAFIY
-257 RELSWKGFWK
+257 RELGWRDFWK
-267 TIVDSAMQTSVI
+267 AIVDAAMQTAVI

-297 VPQQLAR
+297 VPQQLTQ
-304 AMLSLTS
+304 AMLGLTN
-311 NKLLILFLLNIAF
+311 NKYLILFLLNIAF
-324 FVAGCFLHSAAAIIL
+324 FVAGVFLHSAAAVIL

-344 LPLIKHLGIDP
+344 LPLIKELGVDP
-355 IHFGLMVTV
+355 IHFGLMVTI

-381 TSTIANVPMWEVF
+381 TATIAGLPMWDVF
-394 KTGFWYMM
+394 KTGFWYML
-402 VLVFLTLLVTYV
+402 VLVLLTLLVTYV
-414 PSVGLGLVNLVYGST
+414 PQTGLWLVNLVYPN